1 MKYFILFL
9 FPCFTY
15 AAELPP
21 TPFPIFLKSGFSSVL
36 DFDDTPSQVVLGDA
50 ESFQV
55 EKLKHSIVL
64 KPLAPYATT
73 NMFVYFRNQ
82 KTRLFILTASEDAE
96 PTYYKS
102 FKSPPPPKP
111 PVKKVVPKMSWT
123 DGRGTKLVGAWFDK
137 KKDYLT
143 IDLVVSASSKA
154 ALSPK
159 WDWVRL
165 SYKNAA
171 ITPTKLWAERQT
183 VQKDSSVKA
192 RFIFAKP
199 NVSRDLKGTTL
210 IVPIHGT
217 LKPVGVPLRLVK
229 P

>member
-1 MKYFILFL
+1 MKYIILILFPL
-9 FPCFTY
+9 CTN

-55 EKLKHSIVL
+55 EKLKQSIVL
-64 KPLAPYATT
+64 KPLQPYATT
-73 NMFVYFRNQ
+73 NMFVYFRNK

-102 FKSPPPPKP
+102 FKTPPPPKVT
-111 PVKKVVPKMSWT
+111 VKKVVPKMSWT
-123 DGRGTKLVGAWFDK
+123 NGHSTKLVGAWFDK

-143 IDLVVSASSKA
+143 VDLVVSANSQA
-154 ALSPK
+154 PINPK

-165 SYKNAA
+165 SYKSAA
-171 ITPTKLWAERQT
+171 ITPMKLWAERQT

-192 RFIFAKP
+192 RFIFAKANIP
-199 NVSRDLKGTTL
+199 RNLKGVTL
-210 IVPIHGT
+210 IVPIHGS